1 VGLER
6 GVAARD
12 ALAVDLAHG
21 IPVPRLERRER
32 ERHPVL
38 LGGCPCLPN
47 GDSGPS
53 AAASCP
59 RPRPRPR
66 PGPMVQNTTAG
77 RSNFVIQ
84 SPELRSLEKMLP
96 LKSCAPQVMGQLGTS
111 VFSSIVFSTA
121 SSLPCR

>member
-1 VGLER
+1 FVELFVFR
-6 GVAARD
+6 SLSQPRH
-12 ALAVDLAHG
+12 ALFPYTTLFRS
-21 IPVPRLERRER
+21 PVPRLERRER

-59 RPRPRPR
+59 RPRP
-66 PGPMVQNTTAG
+66 GPMVQNTTAG

-84 SPELRSLEKMLP
+84 DR
-96 LKSCAPQVMGQLGTS
+96 KSTRLNSSHVKNSFA
-111 VFSSIVFSTA
+111 VFCLIKKK
-121 SSLPCR
+121 